1 MSVLSVVRGGDKVV
15 PAMIAN
21 SLCLTSPVRIQSG
34 AEVTFEIFESNSGSL
49 RFYIGRREFYA
60 LDDNAFWGEL
70 KCLDPCV
77 STIYKLPALRDRSTL
92 RGVLSILGEIPTDR
106 RLLSYYL
113 NLNA

>member
-1 MSVLSVVRGGDKVV
+1 MSSESQPDYRQSFCRVSGLS
-15 PAMIAN
+15 A
-21 SLCLTSPVRIQSG
+21 
-34 AEVTFEIFESNSGSL
+34 
-49 RFYIGRREFYA
+49 YIGRREFYA